1 MKSSMANNRDF
12 WAGVFLI
19 AIGAAAMLMARDY
32 AFGTALRMGP
42 GYFPNVL
49 GGMLIVFGIYLVA
62 AGLRS
67 GEAIAGPWSLRALVV
82 VPASLALFGA
92 LVDRAGFIAAMLVL
106 MFGSATA
113 TTEFRLVEALLF
125 SVLVTALCA
134 VIFVW
139 ALGLPYPLIAGF

>member
-125 SVLVTALCA
+125 SALVTALCA

>member
-1 MKSSMANNRDF
+1 VNNRDF

>member
-49 GGMLIVFGIYLVA
+49 GGMLTLFGIYLVA
-62 AGLRS
+62 AGLHR
-67 GEAIAGPWSLRALVV
+67 GEPIAGPWSLRALVV

>member
-49 GGMLIVFGIYLVA
+49 GGMLILFGIYLVA
-62 AGLRS
+62 AGLHR
-67 GEAIAGPWSLRALVV
+67 GEPIAGPWSLRALVV

-92 LVDRAGFIAAMLVL
+92 LVDRAGFIPAMLVH
-106 MFGSATA
+106 A
-113 TTEFRLVEALLF
+113 LVDVTSGVLGF
-125 SVLVTALCA
+125 SVYCEQQRPAPPVTAVMQLN
-134 VIFVW
+134 
-139 ALGLPYPLIAGF
+139 